1 MADTPESRP
10 KHCRIYQ
17 NGDAMSIHINK
28 ELTAKIKKSFPPMED
43 YSAVFDP
50 EKETLTIFRPKPP

>member
-1 MADTPESRP
+1 MADTQEVRP

-28 ELTAKIKKSFPPMED
+28 ELTNEIDGRFPPMHD

-50 EKETLTIFRPKPP
+50 EKETLTIFKPKLP